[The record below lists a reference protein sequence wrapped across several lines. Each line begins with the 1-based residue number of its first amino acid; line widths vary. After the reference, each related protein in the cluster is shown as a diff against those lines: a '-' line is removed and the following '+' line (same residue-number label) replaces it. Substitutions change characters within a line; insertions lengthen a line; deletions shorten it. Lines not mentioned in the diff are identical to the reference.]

1 MELSKENILFI
12 DSYLKKSEVVFDDL
26 RQELVDHTASAIA
39 CKMISDNSDFYDA
52 FKEYM
57 VENKKDILKAGMVN
71 QRVNLKL
78 ALLKFFNFLKIKEVV
93 LFSVVLFFL
102 ASNTFKDSL
111 VPYLHDFQSIILIS
125 IMAFTIIWIVVFY
138 GILKKRFFVLENNT
152 FLLAIIFQFFN
163 LSRMIWEDNPEI
175 EFYSSLSIGLLIGL
189 YMVFMFKSAIE
200 FYSKNKD
207 IYAIG

>member
-1 MELSKENILFI
+1 MVLSKENILFI
-12 DSYLKKSEVVFDDL
+12 DNYLKKSEVVFDDL

-39 CKMISDNSDFYDA
+39 YKMISDNSDFYDA

-152 FLLAIIFQFFN
+152 FLLSIIFQFFN

-200 FYSKNKD
+200 FYSKNKGL
-207 IYAIG
+207 YAIG